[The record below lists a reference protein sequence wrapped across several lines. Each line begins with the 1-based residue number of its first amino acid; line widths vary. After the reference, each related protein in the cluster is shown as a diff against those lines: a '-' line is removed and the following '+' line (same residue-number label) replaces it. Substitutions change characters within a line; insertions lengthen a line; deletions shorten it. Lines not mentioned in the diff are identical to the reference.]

1 MRGLLFLCPVLNTL
15 AIEMIAVDL
24 SAYSLE
30 KDYFIKDPSV
40 SQGLVIGATIVLIIS
55 GLIAALVPARKASQ
69 IKPVVALRAD

>member
-1 MRGLLFLCPVLNTL
+1 MVAPITNPWLTL
-15 AIEMIAVDL
+15 GNN
-24 SAYSLE
+24 LE